1 MFTASR
7 PSALDRLDVF
17 IGRWLTEGETVAT
30 AEAPSVRILA
40 SDVYEWGPGGRFI
53 MHPAYGRI
61 GVQDVGGLEVIG
73 YDRATDQFRTYFFDH
88 TGNVIT
94 ETLTCREDTWM
105 WQATQHRCS
114 GTFTDNGRTLTAH
127 HEQSQDG
134 QHWAPS
140 MIVTLRRID

>member
-1 MFTASR
+1 MWADWRSSDTIQR
-7 PSALDRLDVF
+7 PISSAPTSLN
-17 IGRWLTEGETVAT
+17 
-30 AEAPSVRILA
+30 
-40 SDVYEWGPGGRFI
+40 
-53 MHPAYGRI
+53 
-61 GVQDVGGLEVIG
+61 
-73 YDRATDQFRTYFFDH
+73 H

-127 HEQSQDG
+127 HEQSEDG
-134 QHWAPS
+134 EHWAPS